1 MKAVYPIISTVL
13 LSATLMA
20 NANVVRQELDS
31 GWQFR
36 QNRKV
41 QWHPATVPG
50 TVHTDLMASDMI
62 PDPFVGENER
72 QVQWVDKEDWI
83 YETRFDLTDSVR
95 RCEEISLV
103 FDGLDTY
110 ADVYLNDSLILRAD
124 NMFRRWEVPVASLL
138 RPTDNALKVY
148 FHSPLKIDLP
158 KYEAL
163 DFAYPY
169 PASNDQSYNGGMF
182 NKQLSVFARK
192 AGYHY
197 GWDWGPRL
205 VTSGIWRPVYLRA
218 WSGPKIDD
226 VAVRT
231 LALARSTASML
242 ATVEITAP
250 ADITGCRIAVT
261 DKSAAAASSKPL
273 ATTTVDL
280 RKGLNTVEIPFTVK
294 NPRLWWCN
302 GMGRPELYDFGVRLT
317 YGGATPTDETTVTT
331 GIRTIELVR
340 EDDAD
345 GRSFYF
351 RLNGRPVFAKGA
363 NYIPCDNFLPRVT
376 TDIYRRT
383 VCDAADANMNM
394 LRVWGGGIYEDDRF
408 YNLCDSLGI
417 MVWQDF
423 MFACSMY
430 PTEGALLD
438 NIREE
443 ARDNVRRLRN
453 HPSIAVWC
461 GNNECL
467 DAWYGWG
474 WRRRAEKAG
483 VDTIMRRQFDALYFD
498 LLPRVVAELT
508 PDVAYTPSSPYSR
521 PDGPAEPERGDSHL
535 WTVWGAGAPIS
546 EYDARRSRFFSE
558 YGFQSFPEIETVMKY
573 APDTAQHFLDSDVM
587 LAHQRAGAGANRK
600 IEKYL
605 LESYPQ
611 PRDFAALLYMT
622 QILQAD
628 AIRTAI
634 EAHRRDRPH
643 CMGSLFWQHND
654 CWPVASW
661 SSRDYFGRWKAQ
673 HYFARK
679 AYRDILLSVMPD
691 SAGSF
696 DLYIVSDRRKAVAG
710 QLNVELRA
718 LDGTVLASDSRNVT
732 VSPEGVTTIA
742 LPAALT
748 AGADPARTF
757 LLATLS
763 CGADSYDTVRFL
775 APQKDVEWPEATIG
789 CEITPEADG
798 LYTVT
803 LTSDRF
809 VRALRLTLGDGD
821 YFFSDNYFD
830 LIPGR
835 PHRIELRTSLPSDEV
850 RKRLRHTD
858 LRRASVSGSA
868 TELSAAN

>member
-1 MKAVYPIISTVL
+1 ML

-41 QWHPATVPG
+41 QWHPASVPG
-50 TVHTDLMASDMI
+50 TVHTDLMAANMI

-72 QVQWVDKEDWI
+72 LVQWVDKEDWI
-83 YETRFDLTDSVR
+83 YETRFDLTDSVAAS
-95 RCEEISLV
+95 EEISLV
-103 FDGLDTY
+103 FEGLDTY

-138 RPTDNALKVY
+138 RPTDNLLRVY

-163 DFAYPY
+163 GFDYPY
-169 PASNDQSYNGGMF
+169 PASNDQSQNGGLF
-182 NKQLSVFARK
+182 NKQVSVFARK

-231 LALARSTASML
+231 LSLARSSASML
-242 ATVEITAP
+242 ATVEVSAP
-250 ADITGCRIAVT
+250 TDMPGYRLTVT
-261 DKSAAAASSKPL
+261 DQSPEARTSKPL
-273 ATTTVDL
+273 ASVTVDL
-280 RKGLNTVEIPFTVK
+280 HKGLNSVEIPFTVK
-294 NPRLWWCN
+294 NPRIWWCN
-302 GMGRPELYDFGVRLT
+302 GMGPAELYDFGVSLT
-317 YGGATPTDETTVTT
+317 SDDKTVADETTVTT

-340 EDDAD
+340 DDDAD

-351 RLNGRPVFAKGA
+351 RLNGEPVFAKGA

-376 TDIYRRT
+376 TDVYRRT
-383 VCDAADANMNM
+383 VSDAADANMNM

-408 YNLCDSLGI
+408 YRLCDSLGI

-438 NIREE
+438 NIGEE

-483 VDTIMRRQFDALYFD
+483 VDTIMRRQYDALYFD

-508 PDVAYTPSSPYSR
+508 PDVAYTPSSPFSR
-521 PDGPAEPERGDSHL
+521 PDGPAEPERGDCHL

-546 EYDARRSRFFSE
+546 EYDKRRSRFFSE

-573 APDTAQHFLDSDVM
+573 APDTTQHFLDSDVM

-605 LESYPQ
+605 LDAYPQ
-611 PRDFAALLYMT
+611 PRDFASLLYMT
-622 QILQAD
+622 QVQQGD

-634 EAHRRDRPH
+634 ESHRRDRPH

-691 SAGSF
+691 SAGGFRLS
-696 DLYIVSDRRKAVAG
+696 IVSDRRKAAAG
-710 QLNVELRA
+710 RLTVELCS
-718 LDGTVLASDSRNVT
+718 LDGKVLATDSRDIAIA
-732 VSPEGVTTIA
+732 PAGVTTID
-742 LPAALT
+742 LPSSLT
-748 AGADPARTF
+748 AGANPAHAV
-757 LLATLS
+757 LLASLR
-763 CGADSYDTVRFL
+763 CGSDSYDALRFL
-775 APQKDVEWPEATIG
+775 APQKDIDFPEATIS
-789 CEITPEADG
+789 CDVAPLADG
-798 LYTVT
+798 LYAVT
-803 LTSDRF
+803 LTTDRF

-821 YFFSDNYFD
+821 YFFTDNYFD

-835 PHRIELRTSLPSDEV
+835 PHRIELRSSLPLDEV
-850 RKRLRHTD
+850 RRRLHHTD
-858 LRRASVSGSA
+858 LRRASAPAGL
-868 TELSAAN
+868 TAAE